1 MHNAWIRSAFNGGLL
16 SDVSLRLCLGL
27 VLLENSVALKLFL
40 CSISRAGTQYISQL
54 TTLFVSQGSIEL
66 QTKARILLIPNLNL
80 VTNVLKLKP
89 PQITNIYTFQ
99 ILPTRLECSPDLPSQ
114 ARFPR
119 ANAQSY
125 LYNSLL
131 TNATG
136 GTYTWRA

>member
-1 MHNAWIRSAFNGGLL
+1 M
-16 SDVSLRLCLGL
+16 
-27 VLLENSVALKLFL
+27 LLEDPAALKLL
-40 CSISRAGTQYISQL
+40 LYSIFRAKTWYISQL
-54 TTLFVSQGSIEL
+54 TSLFVSQGSTEL
-66 QTKARILLIPNLNL
+66 TKARILLIPNLNQ

-99 ILPTRLECSPDLPSQ
+99 ILPTRLEWSPDLPSQ

-119 ANAQSY
+119 ANAQAY